1 MTRPNNQTTVI
12 VAHQFET
19 LEQQFDADL
28 LGMWLFLV
36 TEALLFSGAFLALA
50 VYYHQYYD
58 TFSAAA
64 RELHWLLAGFN
75 SVILLTSGLA
85 VALAEQAADQHRRR
99 LTLWWLSATIA
110 LGVAFLGLKG
120 YEYYM
125 EYRAG
130 LVPFLDQP
138 FAFSGPD
145 PHNAML
151 FYNFYFAI
159 TGLHALH
166 MIIGLMVLLVMLV
179 LTYRWRESARVARQ
193 VRIAGLYWA
202 FVDIVWVLVYCSL
215 YLLGR

>member
-1 MTRPNNQTTVI
+1 MTTENTALDTAFWRDVVGEEVAAEADQWQGRITSAVNNAVST
-12 VAHQFET
+12 AGAGLRAMKEKMPHGSFE
-19 LEQQFDADL
+19 QWWRDL
-28 LGMWLFLV
+28 GFTDSKQVSDLM
-36 TEALLFSGAFLALA
+36 
-50 VYYHQYYD
+50 
-58 TFSAAA
+58 AA
-64 RELHWLLAGFN
+64 
-75 SVILLTSGLA
+75 SLA

-179 LTYRWRESARVARQ
+179 LTYRWREGARVARQ

>member
-1 MTRPNNQTTVI
+1 
-12 VAHQFET
+12 
-19 LEQQFDADL
+19 
-28 LGMWLFLV
+28 
-36 TEALLFSGAFLALA
+36 
-50 VYYHQYYD
+50 
-58 TFSAAA
+58 
-64 RELHWLLAGFN
+64 
-75 SVILLTSGLA
+75 
-85 VALAEQAADQHRRR
+85 
-99 LTLWWLSATIA
+99 
-110 LGVAFLGLKG
+110 
-120 YEYYM
+120 M

-179 LTYRWRESARVARQ
+179 LTYRWREGARVARQ

-215 YLLGR
+215 YLLAVRGAMSDDNETGFVTALSAFMFCCSVYWARTWPAP

>member
-1 MTRPNNQTTVI
+1 MTRPDNQTTVI

-64 RELHWLLAGFN
+64 KELHWLLAGFN
-75 SVILLTSGLA
+75 SVVLLTSGLA
-85 VALAEQAADQHRRR
+85 IALAEQAAEEQRRR
-99 LTLWWLSATIA
+99 PTLLWLTVTIV
-110 LGVAFLGLKG
+110 LGVLFLALKS
-120 YEYYM
+120 YEYYS
-125 EYRAG
+125 EYQAG
-130 LVPFLDQP
+130 LMPFVDQP
-138 FAFSGPD
+138 FAFSGPN

-151 FYNFYFAI
+151 FYNFYFAL

-166 MIIGLMVLLVMLV
+166 MIIGLCALLVVLV
-179 LTYRWRESARVARQ
+179 LGYRWRENARVARQ

-215 YLLGR
+215 YLIGR

>member
-1 MTRPNNQTTVI
+1 MTRPDKQTTVI

-50 VYYHQYYD
+50 VYYHLYYD
-58 TFSAAA
+58 AFSAAA
-64 RELHWLLAGFN
+64 KELHWLLAGFN

-85 VALAEQAADQHRRR
+85 VALAEQAAEEHKRR

-110 LGVAFLGLKG
+110 LGITFLCLKS
-120 YEYYM
+120 YEYYK
-125 EYRAG
+125 EYHAG
-130 LVPFLDQP
+130 LMPFLDQP
-138 FAFSGPD
+138 FAFAGPD

-151 FYNFYFAI
+151 FYNFYFAL

-166 MIIGLMVLLVMLV
+166 MMIGLGALLVILV
-179 LTYRWRESARVARQ
+179 LSYRWRESSRVARQ

-215 YLLGR
+215 YLIGR

>member
-1 MTRPNNQTTVI
+1 MNNRKSVELFERAIRLIPGGVNSPVRAFDSVGGAPPYIEKGIGSKVI
-12 VAHQFET
+12 
-19 LEQQFDADL
+19 DADGNEYL
-28 LGMWLFLV
+28 DFCGSWGPLILGHAHPDV
-36 TEALLFSGAFLALA
+36 T
-50 VYYHQYYD
+50 
-58 TFSAAA
+58 
-64 RELHWLLAGFN
+64 R
-75 SVILLTSGLA
+75 
-85 VALAEQAADQHRRR
+85 ALAEQAADQHRRR

-179 LTYRWRESARVARQ
+179 LTYRWREGARVARQ